1 MLDDKL
7 QKKASRLEGE
17 LRKEGKKH
25 AERIQEL
32 QRSQQTAFQS
42 FQGQIFDYKGHPRST
57 EVI

>member
-7 QKKASRLEGE
+7 QKKAVRLETE

-32 QRSQQTAFQS
+32 QRSQQTAFQES
-42 FQGQIFDYKGHPRST
+42 HDNLH
-57 EVI
+57 

>member
-1 MLDDKL
+1 MRVLDDKL
-7 QKKASRLEGE
+7 QKKASKLEGE

-42 FQGQIFDYKGHPRST
+42 FQGMED
-57 EVI
+57 VV